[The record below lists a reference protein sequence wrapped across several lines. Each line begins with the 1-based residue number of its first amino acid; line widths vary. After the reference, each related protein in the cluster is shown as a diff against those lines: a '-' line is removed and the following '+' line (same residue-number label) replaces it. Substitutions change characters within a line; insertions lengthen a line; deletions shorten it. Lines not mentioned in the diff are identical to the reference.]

1 MRAVRFLL
9 PALLAAC
16 DGELASFDLR
26 WRPETCVAVVMAA
39 RGYPAAPE
47 LGTGIAGLDAAAAV
61 PDALVFQ
68 AGTRQEAGGLVADGG
83 RVLTLCGLGADLA
96 AARGAAYAAAAAVNW
111 PGGFH
116 RGDIG
121 GNPGSGATA
130 AP

>member
-1 MRAVRFLL
+1 MVEDYRSVGLSLRRHPVAFLRDELRARGM
-9 PALLAAC
+9 AAC
-16 DGELASFDLR
+16 
-26 WRPETCVAVVMAA
+26 
-39 RGYPAAPE
+39 
-47 LGTGIAGLDAAAAV
+47 
-61 PDALVFQ
+61 
-68 AGTRQEAGGLVADGG
+68 
-83 RVLTLCGLGADLA
+83 ADLA